1 MPTSGFWRTMAKR
14 FESLRVR
21 YGDTLAATSCRAPLN
36 ERPATWSFVGS
47 TRKRELERFELLAG
61 HAALEL
67 ECPARYGPV
76 FFWLDCLKGDSPQR
90 AAGPLVSY
98 YDGYGGSVTK
108 QYDLVNELFKAS
120 AEFCLK
126 LNRKKSQDRRRR
138 GPCATQGKASQKGSC
153 RYWCDAE
160 CSVAH
165 RANWFRHLRELIR
178 DAGAGLMLSA
188 ASYSPSASGRR
199 PGVGF

>member
-1 MPTSGFWRTMAKR
+1 MAKR

-21 YGDTLAATSCRAPLN
+21 YGDALAATSCRAPLN

-126 LNRKKSQDRRRR
+126 LEQKEESGSEKAGARARRR
-138 GPCATQGKASQKGSC
+138 GRPAKRGVVNIGVTQNAPSHTVRTGSVTC
-153 RYWCDAE
+153 G
-160 CSVAH
+160 
-165 RANWFRHLRELIR
+165 N
-178 DAGAGLMLSA
+178 
-188 ASYSPSASGRR
+188 
-199 PGVGF
+199 